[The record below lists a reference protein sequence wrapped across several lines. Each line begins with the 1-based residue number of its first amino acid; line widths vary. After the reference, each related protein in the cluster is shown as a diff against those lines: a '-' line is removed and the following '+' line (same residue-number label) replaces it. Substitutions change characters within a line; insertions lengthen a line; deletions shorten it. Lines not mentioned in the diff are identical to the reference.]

1 MAKAGRKR
9 KMDVSPSSVQKEKPF
24 KWNVGQQ
31 RVLDLLNSKQGA
43 TINEMLIAAG
53 SRCFAKGTLVA
64 TAQGHVPIE
73 EIKAGDHVLSVNQR
87 TLELE
92 DQQVLEIFHNKQG
105 QSRKNII
112 FVLEDGTK
120 IHTTEEHEIYQKDIK
135 TPAGTIARRT
145 LERGAWDRRTVSGE
159 QFGQT
164 ADAKLEVY
172 RRNESD
178 EAGSRHER
186 ISPDDDQTGR
196 AVPDNKNAP
205 IGGAIVDSEPRELA
219 GNQSSEQCP
228 GRQPHREPGVGDQRA
243 EQGAH
248 DGSREANAEQRRE
261 KRDEQTDWP
270 DRGESG
276 ADTQGVQSYTYETE
290 RVGGVLRYKRVG
302 VSRRS
307 LRQNVEARELREE
320 EIVEIVFFESDQDTY
335 DICVAHNHNYL
346 VSEQNILVGNSGKT
360 FLIISIMCTLAVKYP
375 GSRQLVARKF
385 FSHAKAAVWLDT
397 LPKVIDLLFKPLK
410 AHLYWN
416 NTDYF
421 VQFPNGSEIWLG
433 GLDDKERVD
442 KILGREY
449 LTIFFNECSELDYE
463 TYTTVKTRLAQ
474 LIEGA
479 KNRIFAD
486 ENPPSSKHWT
496 KKLFV
501 DRMDPVQN
509 TPVNRPERY
518 AFLQIHP
525 WENAENV
532 SEDYLEM
539 INNLPKAQRLRFYEG
554 KFRDD
559 SQYALW
565 KSQDINDNRYKKG
578 DEPVMKRIVV
588 AVDPAVTSKDTSDET
603 GIVVKGLCYRGHTY
617 LLADYTGTYTPT
629 EWAKK
634 TVWAY
639 HEWKADHIVAEVNN
653 GGDLVETVIRT
664 TE

>member
-53 SRCFAKGTLVA
+53 SR
-64 TAQGHVPIE
+64 
-73 EIKAGDHVLSVNQR
+73 
-87 TLELE
+87 
-92 DQQVLEIFHNKQG
+92 
-105 QSRKNII
+105 
-112 FVLEDGTK
+112 
-120 IHTTEEHEIYQKDIK
+120 
-135 TPAGTIARRT
+135 
-145 LERGAWDRRTVSGE
+145 
-159 QFGQT
+159 
-164 ADAKLEVY
+164 
-172 RRNESD
+172 
-178 EAGSRHER
+178 
-186 ISPDDDQTGR
+186 
-196 AVPDNKNAP
+196 
-205 IGGAIVDSEPRELA
+205 
-219 GNQSSEQCP
+219 
-228 GRQPHREPGVGDQRA
+228 
-243 EQGAH
+243 
-248 DGSREANAEQRRE
+248 
-261 KRDEQTDWP
+261 
-270 DRGESG
+270 
-276 ADTQGVQSYTYETE
+276 
-290 RVGGVLRYKRVG
+290 
-302 VSRRS
+302 
-307 LRQNVEARELREE
+307 
-320 EIVEIVFFESDQDTY
+320 
-335 DICVAHNHNYL
+335 
-346 VSEQNILVGNSGKT
+346 SGKT

-501 DRMDPVQN
+501 DRMDPIQN
-509 TPVNRPERY
+509 TPVSRPERY

-664 TE
+664 TEEGKRVPYEGVHATRDKLTRAEPVAALCEQGLDHHVGEFEKMEEEQTTWEGKKGEKSPNRIDANVWATFALLPDMAGRGHTTQGNWMEAMRLAMNGLDGYPGRMR